1 MRRVCGGAAFLARS
15 VVLMVATVLA
25 VSCTSSVTK
34 SYQIDTAA
42 MDCDAANRH
51 VYDSLVSMGLRV
63 TGFKVAR
70 PGVPGYVE
78 GERED
83 SRGGMSGRVTIRCEP
98 DGVHIESRQDGIA
111 NEQEFE
117 RGVLLGVTG
126 RADLVR
132 AREGEDAGKFV
143 PRSGAHETA
152 PVGSNSSAHAS
163 APREATDRATGVSV
177 VLERLTG
184 FTTVL
189 DFEADLSAAGILPVK
204 VTITNGTGRAYAFD
218 PRDVVLRQSGS
229 RRRAYPMTSDEAVA
243 LLHDANR
250 RTITE
255 GNAQLDGDVGPVS
268 PTASS
273 DLGDVRAASRIIPER
288 TLRSVRL
295 APGRSTSGF
304 LYYPSGSYDRAR
316 VTMIDVA
323 TGETEGFIVEF

>member
-1 MRRVCGGAAFLARS
+1 MTRACGGAALLARS
-15 VVLMVATVLA
+15 VVVATATILT
-25 VSCTSSVTK
+25 VSCTSVSK
-34 SYQIDTAA
+34 SYEIDTAA
-42 MDCDAANRH
+42 MDCDEANRH
-51 VYDSLVSMGLRV
+51 VYDSVVSMGMRV

-83 SRGGMSGRVTIRCEP
+83 SRGRISGKVTIRCEP
-98 DGVHIESRQDGIA
+98 DGVHIEPRQDGIVH
-111 NEQEFE
+111 EQEFE
-117 RGVLLGVTG
+117 RGVFLGVTG
-126 RADLVR
+126 RADLIR

-143 PRSGAHETA
+143 PRSGSDETS
-152 PVGSNSSAHAS
+152 PTAS
-163 APREATDRATGVSV
+163 ASAGAPRSAAQRATGVSV
-177 VLERLTG
+177 VLEPLTG

-229 RRRAYPMTSDEAVA
+229 RRRAYPLAPDEAVA

-250 RTITE
+250 RTIAQ

-288 TLRSVRL
+288 MLRSVRL

-304 LYYPSGSYDRAR
+304 LYYPAASYDRAR
-316 VTMIDVA
+316 ITMIDVA

>member
-1 MRRVCGGAAFLARS
+1 MRRGWIDTAFPVRS
-15 VVLMVATVLA
+15 VVLLVAMALA
-25 VSCTSSVTK
+25 VSCTSVTK
-34 SYQIDTAA
+34 SYEIDTAA
-42 MDCDAANRH
+42 IDCEEANRH
-51 VYDSLVSMGLRV
+51 VYESVVSMGLRV
-63 TGFKVAR
+63 TGFKIAR

-83 SRGGMSGRVTIRCEP
+83 SRGGMSGKVTIRCEP
-98 DGVHIESRQDGIA
+98 DGVHIASRQAGIT

-117 RGVLLGVTG
+117 RGVFLGVTG

-143 PRSGAHETA
+143 PRSGSQQTA
-152 PVGSNSSAHAS
+152 PAGSGSSAAARQS
-163 APREATDRATGVSV
+163 KQRATGVSV

-204 VTITNGTGRAYAFD
+204 VTITNSTGRAYAFD

-229 RRRAYPMTSDEAVA
+229 RRRAYSMTPEEAVA

-250 RTITE
+250 RTIAE
-255 GNAQLDGDVGPVS
+255 GNAQLDDDVGPVS